1 MIFEYFKFNR
11 KISRPIVPI
20 ILKSSKKVTLYS
32 ALIDSGSDYCIFGLG
47 VAHGLDIKL
56 KAENKIKFRGI
67 GKEELEGFR
76 SEIEIRIGN
85 KTYQTKVIFA
95 DINDVGYGILG
106 QQGFFDHFD
115 VNLSYQKQTIEIEP
129 LKTSN

>member
-1 MIFEYFKFNR
+1 MIFEYFKVNAR
-11 KISRPIVPI
+11 IIRPIITI
-20 ILKSSKKVTLYS
+20 ILKSSARVALYS

-56 KAENKIKFRGI
+56 RPKDKIKFMGV
-67 GKEELEGFR
+67 GKEEIEGFWA
-76 SEIEIRIGN
+76 SVEIRVGN
-85 KTYQTKVIFA
+85 KTYQIKVIFA

-115 VNLSYQKQTIEIEP
+115 IKLSYQKQTIEIEP
-129 LKTSN
+129 IKISN

>member
-11 KISRPIVPI
+11 KISRPIVTI
-20 ILKSSKKVTLYS
+20 ILRSAKKVALYS

-47 VAHGLDIKL
+47 VANGLDIKL
-56 KAENKIKFRGI
+56 KPEDKTKFRGI
-67 GKEELEGFR
+67 GKEEIEGFR
-76 SEIEIRIGN
+76 SEIEIRIAN
-85 KTYQTKVIFA
+85 KTYETKVIFA

-115 VNLSYQKQTIEIEP
+115 VKLSYQKQEIEIMP
-129 LKTSN
+129 VKIPN